1 MSRPFKASS
10 LSLALLLSA
19 CPGDDGGASTTDDA
33 ATTSGAAASTGGTS
47 TGAGP
52 VTTGDGTT
60 GDITTGAD
68 TTAAETTSPGST
80 GDDTTGSN
88 ACDASVLTWENFGE
102 PFMLTWCTGCHHSAL
117 PTAQRAGAPCAAN
130 FDTHAGVHERAPVI
144 ALRAIDYMTLEGVAP
159 MPPAALVPEEE
170 LALLREYLDCG
181 APGPEPDA
189 AGPACPDP

>member
-1 MSRPFKASS
+1 MSRPCKVSS
-10 LSLALLLSA
+10 LSLAVLLIA
-19 CPGDDGGASTTDDA
+19 CPGDDGGATTEDA
-33 ATTSGAAASTGGTS
+33 TATTGAAASTGDAPSS
-47 TGAGP
+47 TGTGP

-60 GDITTGAD
+60 GDDTTAAD
-68 TTAAETTSPGST
+68 TTAAATTGT
-80 GDDTTGSN
+80 TAADTTGTN

-144 ALRAIDYMTLEGVAP
+144 ALRAIDWMTLEGVAP
-159 MPPAALVPEEE
+159 MPPAAIVPEDE